1 MKPKNKFQQKVV
13 EASKKLPPLTPA
25 QERWAYT
32 KVIESVGQRTRKG
45 VVTCLDCG
53 EVFHNDTKRKHC
65 TCPACRTRLRIEDTR
80 KQKFQ
85 QREYATYIT
94 ACDGL
99 QVIRV
104 FMVKYYARI
113 GRTPIRFCHE
123 VMQRWIAPDG
133 KYCTLARLRQTMGT
147 CYIDSWIYSSDLE
160 LRSESTNN
168 KFYVN
173 VYDRIGSLAVYPH
186 QQIIPALRQ
195 RGYKGDSCGILPFN
209 LFRILLSNSK
219 AETLLK
225 MGYKDLFR
233 QLYYDGSNLL
243 NELWPAIRIC
253 FRNRYEIKDATLW
266 IDYMKLL
273 LHYKKDL
280 HNAKYVCPVNLTAE
294 HDKYVAKRNKD
305 YEAEKRRR
313 EIERREWARRA
324 EEQKRKDTERAEK
337 IRAKLVGFYFTD
349 GQLHVRALTSQ
360 EEYQAEGKAMHH
372 CVGGYYSKA
381 SSLIFSVTID
391 GKRIETVEVSL
402 SLLKVIQSRG
412 VCNKQTEYH
421 DKIVRL
427 VNDNIPLI
435 QQRIAA

>member
-1 MKPKNKFQQKVV
+1 MKPKNKFQQKVI

-32 KVIESVGQRTRKG
+32 KVIESVGQRTKKG

-53 EVFHNDTKRKHC
+53 EVFHNDTKREHC
-65 TCPACRTRLRIEDTR
+65 TCPACHTRLRIEDTR

-94 ACDGL
+94 ACDGM

-104 FMVKYYARI
+104 FMVNYYAKV
-113 GRTPIRFCHE
+113 GRPFNRFCHE

-133 KYCTLARLRQTMGT
+133 KYCTLARSRQTMGT
-147 CYIDSWIYSSDLE
+147 YYIDSWIYSSDLE

-168 KFYVN
+168 KFYIN
-173 VYDRIGSLAVYPH
+173 VYDRIGSLDVYPH
-186 QQIIPALRQ
+186 QQIIPALTQ

-209 LFRILLSNSK
+209 LFRSILTNNK
-219 AETLLK
+219 AETILK
-225 MGYKDLFR
+225 MGYTALFT
-233 QLYYDGSNLL
+233 QLYRNDFRNI

-253 FRNRYEIKDATLW
+253 FRNRYEIKDAILW
-266 IDYMKLL
+266 IDYVELL

-294 HDKYVAKRNKD
+294 HDKYVAKRNKE
-305 YEAEKRRR
+305 YEAEERRR

-324 EEQKRKDTERAEK
+324 REQQRKNAERAEK

-349 GQLHVRALTSQ
+349 GQLHVRALTSK

-372 CVGGYYSKA
+372 CVGGYYSKTN
-381 SSLIFSVTID
+381 SLIFSVTID

-402 SLLKVIQSRG
+402 SQLQVIQSRG

-421 DKIVRL
+421 DQIVRL

-435 QQRIAA
+435 EKRMTA